1 MPSAK
6 LLEFNQYEKSDKVQ
20 LIIYAD
26 LKYIIEKID
35 GCKNNPK
42 RTYSI
47 RLFNVY
53 NIYIYTYTFRS
64 IENKH
69 NVHRGKDC
77 MIKFCE
83 SLREHAMKLINL
95 KRKK

>member
-1 MPSAK
+1 MWFLLSELPSFFCNRKKLEWHKKVCENKDFCNVIMPSAK

-53 NIYIYTYTFRS
+53 NIFI
-64 IENKH
+64 
-69 NVHRGKDC
+69 
-77 MIKFCE
+77 
-83 SLREHAMKLINL
+83 
-95 KRKK
+95 